1 MEKST
6 VKKFIQIQ
14 LCNYEKLF
22 FSIGY
27 QIRRNL
33 DYLDNDK
40 IEIFKK
46 NKSEYLASFDVG
58 LSNYDTDTDVAT
70 EFSEVINKINK

>member
-1 MEKST
+1 M
-6 VKKFIQIQ
+6 
-14 LCNYEKLF
+14 
-22 FSIGY
+22 
-27 QIRRNL
+27 

-70 EFSEVINKINK
+70 ELSKVIEVI

>member
-1 MEKST
+1 M
-6 VKKFIQIQ
+6 
-14 LCNYEKLF
+14 
-22 FSIGY
+22 
-27 QIRRNL
+27 